1 MEKWI
6 LVVDDDAMNLRM
18 AEFILN
24 KNGYS
29 VVKAESAKN
38 ALQILGEKEFE
49 LILLDIEMPEMNG
62 FELMQI
68 LQENELL
75 KKTPVIFLTADRSA
89 ESEEKCFQ
97 LGAVDYIGKPFIPA
111 IMLQRVKRTL
121 ELEEYKKRLETMVE
135 TQLQRITQLQQDV
148 IITMAN
154 LIESRDG
161 TTGEHVKNTSH
172 YVDLFIEA
180 LVEQEIY
187 KEELTK
193 EFVSY
198 VKKAAPLHDIGKI
211 TISDLILQK
220 PGGFTNEE
228 YEIMKGHARAG
239 QQVIQKNM
247 TAVVDQKF
255 VEVAANVAAYH
266 HEKWN
271 GMGYPEGLKET
282 EIPLCARIVSI
293 ADVFDAL
300 TAKRSYKDGMSAE
313 DALSIMRKDRGTA
326 FEPVLFDVF
335 EKVVVEQY
343 C

>member
-29 VVKAESAKN
+29 VTKAESAN
-38 ALQILGEKEFE
+38 IALQMLREKDFE
-49 LILLDIEMPEMNG
+49 LVLLDIEMPEMNG

-68 LQENELL
+68 LQEDEKF
-75 KKTPVIFLTADRSA
+75 KKVPVIFLTADRSA
-89 ESEEKCFQ
+89 ETEEKCFQ

-111 IMLQRVKRTL
+111 IMIQRVKRTM
-121 ELEEYKKRLETMVE
+121 ELEEYRKSLEAMVE
-135 TQLQRITQLQQDV
+135 EQLQRITKLQQDV

-172 YVDLFIEA
+172 YVDLFLDA
-180 LVEQEIY
+180 LVEKGIY
-187 KEELTK
+187 SEELTK
-193 EFVSY
+193 EFVAY

-220 PGGFTNEE
+220 PGGFTDDE
-228 YEIMKGHARAG
+228 YEIMKGHAKAG
-239 QQVIQKNM
+239 QEVILKNM
-247 TAVVDQKF
+247 TTVVDQKF
-255 VEVAANVAAYH
+255 VEVAANIAAYH

-271 GMGYPEGLKET
+271 GAGYPEGLKEKD
-282 EIPLCARIVSI
+282 IPICARIVAL

-300 TAKRSYKDGMSAE
+300 TAKRQYKDGMTTE
-313 DALSIMRKDRGTA
+313 EALTIMRKDRGVG
-326 FEPVLFDVF
+326 FEPILFDVF
-335 EKVVVEQY
+335 EEVVTK
-343 C
+343 

>member
-18 AEFILN
+18 AEFILT

-29 VVKAESAKN
+29 VIKSFSAKN
-38 ALQILGEKEFE
+38 ALEILSEKEIE

-68 LQENELL
+68 LQEDEKL

-89 ESEEKCFQ
+89 ETEEKCFQ

-111 IMLQRVKRTL
+111 IMLQRVKRTI
-121 ELEEYKKRLETMVE
+121 ELEAYRKSLEAMVE
-135 TQLQRITQLQQDV
+135 AQLQQITQLQQDI

-161 TTGEHVKNTSH
+161 TTGEHIKNTTH
-172 YVDLFIEA
+172 YVELFIEA
-180 LVEQEIY
+180 LVEQGIY

-193 EFVSY
+193 EVVSDI
-198 VKKAAPLHDIGKI
+198 KKASPLHDIGKI

-220 PGGFTNEE
+220 PGSFTSEE
-228 YEIMKGHARAG
+228 YEIMKSHARAG
-239 QQVIQKNM
+239 QQVILKNM
-247 TAVVDQKF
+247 DKVVDKKF
-255 VEVAANVAAYH
+255 VKIASDIAAYH

-271 GMGYPEGLKET
+271 GTGYPEGLKET
-282 EIPLCARIVSI
+282 EIPLSARIVAL
-293 ADVFDAL
+293 ADVLDAL
-300 TAKRSYKDGMSAE
+300 VAKRPYKNGMTVDE
-313 DALSIMRKDRGTA
+313 ALAIMRKDRGTA
-326 FEPVLFDVF
+326 FEPLLFDVF
-335 EKVVVEQY
+335 EKAVTRP
-343 C
+343 

>member
-29 VVKAESAKN
+29 VTKAESAN
-38 ALQILGEKEFE
+38 IALQMLREKDYE
-49 LILLDIEMPEMNG
+49 LVLLDIEMPEMNG

-68 LQENELL
+68 LQEDEKF
-75 KKTPVIFLTADRSA
+75 KKVPVIFLTADRSA
-89 ESEEKCFQ
+89 ETEEKCFQ

-111 IMLQRVKRTL
+111 IMIQRVKRTM
-121 ELEEYKKRLETMVE
+121 ELEEYRKSLEAMVE
-135 TQLQRITQLQQDV
+135 EQLQRITKLQQDV

-172 YVDLFIEA
+172 YVDLFLDA
-180 LVEQEIY
+180 LVEKGIY
-187 KEELTK
+187 SEELTK
-193 EFVSY
+193 EFVAY

-220 PGGFTNEE
+220 PGGFTDDE
-228 YEIMKGHARAG
+228 YEIMKGHAKAG
-239 QQVIQKNM
+239 QEVILKNM
-247 TAVVDQKF
+247 TTVVDQKF
-255 VEVAANVAAYH
+255 VEVAANIAAYH

-271 GMGYPEGLKET
+271 GAGYPEGLKEKD
-282 EIPLCARIVSI
+282 IPICARIVAL

-300 TAKRSYKDGMSAE
+300 TAKRQYKDGMTTE
-313 DALSIMRKDRGTA
+313 EALTIMRKDRGVG
-326 FEPVLFDVF
+326 FEPILFDVF
-335 EKVVVEQY
+335 EEVVTK
-343 C
+343 